1 MTYFCCHRFNC
12 LSDPRDRAA
21 GGLARSRLARCRSA
35 RMVSPFLLPRRGG
48 SPKATSRFFS
58 MRCQNLLVPEV
69 GGTAYKLQKQCV
81 PRE

>member
-35 RMVSPFLLPRRGG
+35 RMRDAAFRASPLFAQTCESASAALER
-48 SPKATSRFFS
+48 
-58 MRCQNLLVPEV
+58 
-69 GGTAYKLQKQCV
+69 AYV
-81 PRE
+81 REGAP